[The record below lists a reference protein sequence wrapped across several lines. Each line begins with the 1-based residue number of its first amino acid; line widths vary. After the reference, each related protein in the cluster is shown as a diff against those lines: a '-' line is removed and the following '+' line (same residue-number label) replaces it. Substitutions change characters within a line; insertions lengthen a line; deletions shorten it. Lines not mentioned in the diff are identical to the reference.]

1 MYSGTK
7 VFVDFFSRCL
17 NAEYSSK
24 GIIVQCVLPYYVA
37 TKMSRIR
44 NPNIF
49 APGPTTYVR
58 QALGTL
64 GVESRTVGCWSHALQ
79 NWFISRVPDWLRQ
92 KLMWNVNTARRR
104 AVLKRLR
111 EKELKDWY
119 VKQMFLKE
127 REGNIPS
134 VQAMS
139 ESYFCSELLVWEKKW
154 EEIYN
159 KIWWLLWL
167 LMFLVTI
174 SRRSV
179 LFLTSSL
186 SSRVAEEKLSKD
198 RQ

>member
-1 MYSGTK
+1 
-7 VFVDFFSRCL
+7 
-17 NAEYSSK
+17 
-24 GIIVQCVLPYYVA
+24 
-37 TKMSRIR
+37 
-44 NPNIF
+44 
-49 APGPTTYVR
+49 
-58 QALGTL
+58 
-64 GVESRTVGCWSHALQ
+64 
-79 NWFISRVPDWLRQ
+79 
-92 KLMWNVNTARRR
+92 MWNVNTARRR

-127 REGNIPS
+127 RKGSIPS

-167 LMFLVTI
+167 LMFLVPI

-186 SSRVAEEKLSKD
+186 SSRVAEEKIVQRQAVNKSKKVLNSCVILGTWLLQLSFSQLQLCNF
-198 RQ
+198 RTHSAARRNA